1 MVRASYITHTL
12 YFKRPA
18 GTSRGFL
25 EQKAC
30 WYILLTGE
38 AGEKGLGE
46 VGFIPGLSVEDPEEI
61 EIQIDHVCK
70 LINRGEMD
78 PGREFPALPGVQFA
92 LQTALQ
98 DIWQGGSRLLFP
110 SDFTFGLDG
119 LATNGLIWMGDPIF
133 MKQQIARK
141 LEDGFRVLK
150 MKVGALDPEL
160 ELEILRGIRAEFG
173 EGDLEIRLDA
183 NGAWTAE
190 EAPGILQRLAAFGIH
205 SLEQPLAPG
214 QPEAMKKLCTGSE
227 IPIALDEE
235 LIGITSHA
243 QRKALLEE
251 IRPAYIILKPGLL
264 GGFSVAQD
272 WISLAGTLD
281 IGWWITSALESNVG
295 LNAIAQW
302 AYSLDVSIPQG
313 LGLGTLYTNNIPS
326 PLEMKQDRL
335 WYRPEKQWDLSL
347 IHGI

>member
-1 MVRASYITHTL
+1 MVRASYISHTL
-12 YFKRPA
+12 NFKHPA
-18 GTSRGFL
+18 GTSRGVL
-25 EQKAC
+25 ERKDC
-30 WYILLTGE
+30 WYILLAGE

-78 PGREFPALPGVQFA
+78 PGMELPALPGVQFA
-92 LQTALQ
+92 LETALQ
-98 DIWQGGSRLLFP
+98 DRWQGGRRLLFP
-110 SDFTFGLDG
+110 SDFTLGG
-119 LATNGLIWMGDPIF
+119 AGIPTNGLIWMGDLDD
-133 MKQQIARK
+133 MKQQIGRK
-141 LEDGFRVLK
+141 LKDGFRVLK
-150 MKVGALDPEL
+150 MKVGALDLDREL
-160 ELEILRGIRAEFG
+160 DMLQGIRSEYGA
-173 EGDLEIRLDA
+173 GDLEIRLDA

-190 EAPGILQRLAAFGIH
+190 EAPGILQRFAALGIH

-214 QPEAMKKLCTGSE
+214 QTEAMKELCAGSE
-227 IPIALDEE
+227 VPVALDEE
-235 LIGITSHA
+235 LIGITRHSR
-243 QRKALLEE
+243 RKALLEE
-251 IRPAYIILKPGLL
+251 IRPAYVIIKPGLL

-272 WISLAGTLD
+272 WINLASALN

-326 PLEMKQDRL
+326 PLEMKEDRL
-335 WYRPEKQWDLSL
+335 WYMPDKEWDLSL
-347 IHGI
+347 IPGI